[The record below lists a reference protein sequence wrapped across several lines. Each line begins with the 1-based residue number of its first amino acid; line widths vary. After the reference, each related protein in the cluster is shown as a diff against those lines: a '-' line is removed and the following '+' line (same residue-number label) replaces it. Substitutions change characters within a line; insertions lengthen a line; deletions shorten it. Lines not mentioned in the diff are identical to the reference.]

1 MKVYSIGDVTKMSNI
16 SRRTLHY
23 YNEIGLLHPAKVEGN
38 SYRYYDDAAL
48 MKLQKIIL
56 LKSLGF
62 TLEQIKQVFR
72 DTGQADKENEGWI
85 QALEEQIEWIQRE
98 KELLAWKEYLLQT
111 TIHAIRIS
119 GKIEASEIVTLL
131 QALQARELED
141 GRIRPVFPA
150 QEYTGEELA
159 ILSRLPDLGSADPRA
174 EQYIR
179 LMGAIREQMDAPPD
193 SPQAQRLAKQLYE
206 MALSLFQGNA
216 ALLDKYWSRLVPEEG
231 QMSAV
236 YGHDRELMAY
246 VDAMIGCYLQTS
258 GVEEP

>member
-1 MKVYSIGDVTKMSNI
+1 MYRIGDVTEMANI

-85 QALEEQIEWIQRE
+85 QALE
-98 KELLAWKEYLLQT
+98 
-111 TIHAIRIS
+111 
-119 GKIEASEIVTLL
+119 
-131 QALQARELED
+131 ARELED
-141 GRIRPVFPA
+141 GRIPPVFSA

-179 LMGAIREQMDAPPD
+179 LMGAIREQMDAPPA
-193 SPQAQRLAKQLYE
+193 SPQAQHLAKELYE

-231 QMSAV
+231 QMPVV

-246 VDAMIGCYLQTS
+246 ADAMIDCYLQTS
-258 GVEEP
+258 GGEEP